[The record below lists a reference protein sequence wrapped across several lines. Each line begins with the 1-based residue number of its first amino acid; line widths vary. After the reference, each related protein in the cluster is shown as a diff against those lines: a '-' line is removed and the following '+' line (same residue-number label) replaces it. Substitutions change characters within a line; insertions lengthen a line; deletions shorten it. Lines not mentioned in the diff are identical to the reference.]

1 MLDAVGLSAE
11 QQAIYLALL
20 DSSPAT
26 AAQIRDRVPG
36 IRVRSAITALESAG
50 LVSRLTG
57 HPVRYQPAP
66 PDMALEVLVRA
77 REQELQQVR
86 VEVARLAERFRA
98 GLDSVRPEEVVEVVT
113 TRDATL
119 QRWEQLQRSARHE
132 VRSFDR
138 PPYASDIMVNPAET
152 EGLAA
157 GIAFR
162 AVYARAGLELPG
174 RLAAM
179 QRLVAAG
186 EQARVTAD
194 LPVKMFLADNAIGLI
209 PLERRDRADAADSA
223 LVIHSSSLLD
233 TLSALFEAIWA
244 TAVPVKF
251 GTSAVPAGSVPAGHG
266 PSGSAP
272 AEGGPPA
279 PVPPT
284 PEPVGTG
291 PDPASASPGDSEHRM
306 LLGLLAIGLT
316 DEAIGRQL
324 GWHPRT
330 VQRHVRRLMTELGA
344 QTRFQAGLQ
353 AARRGWLL
361 SSGGCTSG
369 ISPGADVRPRHRR
382 SPAKIAP

>member
-11 QQAIYLALL
+11 QQAVYLALL
-20 DSSPAT
+20 ETSPAT
-26 AAQIRDRVPG
+26 PGQLRDRVPG
-36 IRVRSAITALESAG
+36 ARVRPAIAALETAG
-50 LVSRLTG
+50 LISRLTG
-57 HPVRYQPAP
+57 QPVRYQPAP

-86 VEVARLAERFRA
+86 VETARLAERFRA
-98 GLDSVRPEEVVEVVT
+98 GRDAARPEEVVEVVT

-119 QRWEQLQRSARHE
+119 QRWEQLQRSARYE

-138 PPYASDIMVNPAET
+138 PPYASNVLMNEAERD
-152 EGLAA
+152 GLAA
-157 GIAFR
+157 GLTFR
-162 AVYARAGLELPG
+162 AVYAREGLDMPG

-179 QRLVAAG
+179 QKLVMAG

-194 LPVKMFLADNAIGLI
+194 LPVKMFLADNALGLI
-209 PLERRDRADAADSA
+209 PLERPDRADSADSA

-244 TAVPVKF
+244 TAVPIRF
-251 GTSAVPAGSVPAGHG
+251 GE
-266 PSGSAP
+266 
-272 AEGGPPA
+272 AEQA
-279 PVPPT
+279 
-284 PEPVGTG
+284 
-291 PDPASASPGDSEHRM
+291 DGDVDGEEWRT
-306 LLGLLAIGLT
+306 LLGLLAVGLT

-353 AARRGWLL
+353 AARRGWL
-361 SSGGCTSG
+361 
-369 ISPGADVRPRHRR
+369 
-382 SPAKIAP
+382 